1 MSKKLKLAPK
11 TFVLETKDLVFIPNQ
26 PTIKKATNE
35 RYCCCVH
42 VCSQFLEYPVD
53 KWGRRIIPSSAIC
66 PHVKTLQ
73 GYPMHCTGDF
83 SDEMIHTIC
92 IFVTS
97 LLESGVEVLLS
108 SAGEIISE
116 AICYK
121 NVINFCIELGIIDT
135 LFHLLDESVSFTTK
149 SVSLGALCDLVRA
162 LGAFLSTAINNS
174 NWSL

>member
-1 MSKKLKLAPK
+1 MSKKLKLTHVTPK

-66 PHVKTLQ
+66 PHVKTLR

-83 SDEMIHTIC
+83 VYKESKDGKK
-92 IFVTS
+92 FVDS
-97 LLESGVEVLLS
+97 
-108 SAGEIISE
+108 
-116 AICYK
+116 
-121 NVINFCIELGIIDT
+121 
-135 LFHLLDESVSFTTK
+135 
-149 SVSLGALCDLVRA
+149 
-162 LGAFLSTAINNS
+162 INNRIS
-174 NWSL
+174 ALYKIVMYSKERD